1 MKKIFFL
8 IIYVLGAVEGVWG
21 NLATNNYNDPWNKW
35 FKKSTNQPSDNTR
48 HILIKVF
55 AQGLLLPSASIIFLA

>member
-1 MKKIFFL
+1 MIKYIKKIFSL

-35 FKKSTNQPSDNTR
+35 FKKSTNQ
-48 HILIKVF
+48 L
-55 AQGLLLPSASIIFLA
+55 

>member
-1 MKKIFFL
+1 MLKYIKKIFFL

-35 FKKSTNQPSDNTR
+35 FKKSTNQ
-48 HILIKVF
+48 F
-55 AQGLLLPSASIIFLA
+55 

>member
-1 MKKIFFL
+1 MRSYEWNHERKIYLYCITGGKKFYDKVYKENIFL

-35 FKKSTNQPSDNTR
+35 FKKSTNQ
-48 HILIKVF
+48 F
-55 AQGLLLPSASIIFLA
+55 

>member
-1 MKKIFFL
+1 MNGIMKGKYTYIASQEAKSFMIKYIKKIFFL

-35 FKKSTNQPSDNTR
+35 FKKSTNQ
-48 HILIKVF
+48 L
-55 AQGLLLPSASIIFLA
+55 